1 MFPLSRFQ
9 TIYGVDFSGAK
20 LAGRNTW
27 IARALVSGGARLA
40 LADVRSLEAMSGEA
54 ERAPALAWLVGAIA
68 ESEAALWA
76 IDFPFAM
83 PVEVMAPKATWR
95 GQLDDMGNWR
105 KDAYAMGLRC
115 VSRSKR
121 HNGSLHIRRLT
132 DTEQRTPFDCYHYR
146 IIYQTFHG
154 MRDVLLPLSRARR
167 TAVLP
172 FGYRKLAEARN
183 VVIVSCPGSV
193 LRRLGL
199 PYNNYKQPAGGPLTR
214 VRRRTRRL
222 ILAALGQWVD
232 IPPALR
238 SRIMRNPGGDA
249 LDAVIAAVGAAL
261 RWEALDHRAIAR
273 HRRYRLEGYVY
284 A

>member
-1 MFPLSRFQ
+1 MFPLCRFQ

-20 LAGRNTW
+20 LAGHNTW
-27 IARALVSGGARLA
+27 VAEVLVGDNARLT
-40 LADVRSLEAMSGEA
+40 LAEVRSLEAMSGFA
-54 ERAPALAWLVGAIA
+54 ERGPALGWLVDAIA
-68 ESEAALWA
+68 ESEGALWA

-83 PVEVMAPKATWR
+83 PIEVMAPKATWR
-95 GQLDDMGNWR
+95 RQLEDMGGWR

-121 HNGSLHIRRLT
+121 HNGALHIRRLT

-154 MRDVLLPLSRARR
+154 MRDVLLPLSRRR
-167 TAVLP
+167 GTAVLP
-172 FGYRKLAEARN
+172 FGYRKLGAARN
-183 VVIVSCPGSV
+183 VVIESCPGSV
-193 LRRLGL
+193 LRRLSL
-199 PYNNYKQPAGGPLTR
+199 PYNNYKQPAGGPLTPI
-214 VRRRTRRL
+214 RRRTRHR
-222 ILAALGQWVD
+222 ILEAMGQWVE
-232 IPPALR
+232 IPGALR
-238 SRIMRNPGGDA
+238 NRIMRNPGGDA

-261 RWEALDHRAIAR
+261 RWETLDHEGIAR